1 MSRETIEIRVDS
13 EAARSYARASD
24 DQRRKL
30 DLLLSIRIEEATRS
44 DVDLESVMGDVAR
57 RAQERGLT
65 EAKLAELLEDD

>member
-13 EAARSYARASD
+13 AAALSYANASD

-30 DLLLSIRIEEATRS
+30 DLLLSIRIQEATRS
-44 DVDLESVMGDVAR
+44 DVALESVMSDIAR

-65 EAKLAELLEDD
+65 EARLAELLEDD